1 MWNYIKSAPPLNIAI
16 CTTAVINFTVGLCF
30 AKFLNFLRIGK
41 IRDHEEQILRSA
53 REEGQQLRERIQSDV
68 IRIEQDRNREWDR
81 QKSSE
86 IRQLKREEERLKGM
100 AQYLEVQRLDS
111 ERQNIALRER
121 DDALNT
127 RRLALKEERK
137 SIETSRLELIE
148 KLETAAGRSRQD
160 ASSELREMMQLQLQG
175 EIDQLAFKLYAE
187 VEAASELRAK
197 KIISAS
203 IDRLAVYHSS
213 PLSSYTLHLPNDE
226 IKGRIIGRDG
236 RNIKYLEHVCGV
248 TFTLDEQNTITV
260 STFDHM
266 RRHIAKLVLE
276 KIIQDGR
283 IRQGLIDEAYETAR
297 AEVARQVQE
306 EGQGAVGRADAGYFH
321 HHLVE
326 MLGKMKFRTSIG
338 QNLLEHSLEVSA
350 IMGLMAGELHL
361 NVQAARRI
369 GLLHD
374 IGKVISH
381 EVEGTHALVGADIA
395 AKFGESK
402 LIVNGIAC
410 HHSECPAE
418 SIEASLCK
426 PADAISAARL
436 GARQGKV
443 EDYVKRLQQLEAMAL
458 GFTGIDKAYALQAGR
473 EIRVFVKPEEINDQG
488 ALNLSRQLAQK
499 VHAQLQFP
507 GKIQITIIRESRF
520 VDFAF

>member
-1 MWNYIKSAPPLNIAI
+1 MWDYINSAPPLNIAI
-16 CTTAVINFTVGLCF
+16 CTTAVINFAVGFCF
-30 AKFLNFLRIGK
+30 ARFINFLRIGK
-41 IRDHEEQILRSA
+41 VRDQKEQILKIA
-53 REEGQQLRERIQSDV
+53 KQEAQELRERVQSDAM
-68 IRIEQDRNREWDR
+68 RGEQTRTREWDR
-81 QKSSE
+81 QKTIE
-86 IRQLKREEERLKGM
+86 IRQLKREDERLKGLS
-100 AQYLEVQRLDS
+100 QNLEVQRLDL
-111 ERQNIALRER
+111 ERQNLGLREK
-121 DDALNT
+121 DEALNL
-127 RRLALKEERK
+127 RRLALKDERK

-148 KLETAAGRSRQD
+148 KLETAAGRSRHE
-160 ASSELREMMQLQLQG
+160 AAAELRETMQLQLQG
-175 EIDQLAFKLYAE
+175 EIDQLALKLHNEAE
-187 VEAASELRAK
+187 AVSEIRAK
-197 KIISAS
+197 KIIAGS
-203 IDRLAVYHSS
+203 IDRLAVAHSS

-248 TFTLDEQNTITV
+248 TFTLDEQNTISV
-260 STFDHM
+260 SSFDHM

-276 KIIQDGR
+276 KVIQDGR

-297 AEVARQVQE
+297 AEVTRQVQE
-306 EGQGAVGRADAGYFH
+306 EGQSAVGRADAGYFH

-326 MLGKMKFRTSIG
+326 MLGKMRFRTSIG

-350 IMGLMAGELHL
+350 LMGLMAGELHL

-381 EVEGTHALVGADIA
+381 EVEGTHALVGAELA

-410 HHSECPAE
+410 HHGECLAE
-418 SIEASLCK
+418 TIEASLCR

-473 EIRVFVKPEEINDQG
+473 EIRVFVKPEEIDDQS
-488 ALNLSRQLAQK
+488 ALHLSRQLAQK

-507 GKIQITIIRESRF
+507 GKIQITVIRESRF

>member
-1 MWNYIKSAPPLNIAI
+1 MWDYINNAPPLNIAI
-16 CTTAVINFTVGLCF
+16 CTTAMINFAVGFCF
-30 AKFLNFLRIGK
+30 ARFLNFLRFGK
-41 IRDHEEQILRSA
+41 MREREAQILQSA
-53 REEGQQLRERIQSDV
+53 RQEGQELRERIQSDV

-86 IRQLKREEERLKGM
+86 IRQLKREEEKLKGI
-100 AQYLEVQRLDS
+100 AQHLEVQRLDY
-111 ERQNIALRER
+111 ERQNRALRER
-121 DDALNT
+121 DEALNM
-127 RRLALKEERK
+127 RRLTLKEERK
-137 SIETSRLELIE
+137 AIETSRLELIE

-160 ASSELREMMQLQLQG
+160 ASFELKEMMQLQLQG
-175 EIDQLAFKLYAE
+175 EIDQLAFKLHAE
-187 VEAASELRAK
+187 AESESELRAK

-203 IDRLAVYHSS
+203 IDRLAVSHSS

-283 IRQGLIDEAYETAR
+283 IRQGLIDEAYDTAR
-297 AEVARQVQE
+297 AEVTRQVQE
-306 EGQGAVGRADAGYFH
+306 EGQAAVSRADAGYFH

-326 MLGKMKFRTSIG
+326 LIGKMKFRTSIG
-338 QNLLEHSLEVSA
+338 QNLLDHSLEVSA
-350 IMGLMAGELHL
+350 LMGLMAGELHL
-361 NVQAARRI
+361 SVQAARRI

-374 IGKVISH
+374 VGKVISH

-410 HHSECPAE
+410 HHGELPAE
-418 SIEASLCK
+418 SIEASLCR

-473 EIRVFVKPEEINDQG
+473 EIRVFVKPEEVNDQG
-488 ALNLSRQLAQK
+488 ALHLSRQLAQK

-520 VDFAF
+520 VDYAF